1 MSTALQ
7 TFAPMPASAP
17 AKFMIPTQE
26 DTSWTAVLNRDT
38 RLDGAL
44 YYAVKSTGIY
54 CKPSCPSRRPRREQ
68 VSFFADPAAAE
79 EAGFRACQRC
89 HPRDVN
95 GVPPQAK
102 LVKRISDYIEENL
115 DGTIT
120 LRTIAA
126 ALGGS
131 PYHL

>member
-7 TFAPMPASAP
+7 NFAPMPASASVNFSLP
-17 AKFMIPTQE
+17 KQE
-26 DTSWTAVLNRDT
+26 DASWTAVLNRDA

-68 VSFFADPAAAE
+68 VSFFADAAAAE
-79 EAGFRACQRC
+79 SAGFRACQRC

-95 GVPPQAK
+95 GVSPQAK
-102 LVKRISDYIEENL
+102 LVKRISEYIEENL

-120 LRTIAA
+120 LRTVAA
-126 ALGGS
+126 
-131 PYHL
+131 

>member
-7 TFAPMPASAP
+7 TFDPMATAAA
-17 AKFMIPTQE
+17 AKFTIPTQE
-26 DTSWTAVLNRDT
+26 DISWAAVLNRDA

-44 YYAVKSTGIY
+44 YYAVKSTGVY

-79 EAGFRACQRC
+79 GAGFRACRRC

-95 GVPPQAK
+95 GFSPQAK
-102 LVKRISDYIEENL
+102 LVKR
-115 DGTIT
+115 
-120 LRTIAA
+120 
-126 ALGGS
+126 
-131 PYHL
+131 